1 MARSRQSWT
10 MMLILTTT
18 LTSKLVWI
26 TPCNQKRTGSFDGN
40 IPSMLASSAL
50 NGMLNGNTTLF
61 GNHSTATNPLD
72 SLSAETAHWRLL
84 ETTTARI
91 EIAGKLHSLP
101 RKVSPFSL
109 QNDLQVKPQSSN
121 ARPNTKTICPAS
133 DYTFG
138 GNGIKKWNKG
148 RNDGN
153 NGLMTAT
160 AMVGTNKLLW
170 SRVRP
175 QGSASVVGRVCDF

>member
-1 MARSRQSWT
+1 MARSCQSWT
-10 MMLILTTT
+10 MMLILTKT

-26 TPCNQKRTGSFDGN
+26 TPCNQKRTGSYDGN

-50 NGMLNGNTTLF
+50 NGMLNGNITLF
-61 GNHSTATNPLD
+61 GNYSTATNPLD
-72 SLSAETAHWRLL
+72 SLSVATAHWRLL
-84 ETTTARI
+84 ETTTART

-109 QNDLQVKPQSSN
+109 QNNLQVKPPSPN

-138 GNGIKKWNKG
+138 GNGFKKWNK
-148 RNDGN
+148 RWNDKN
-153 NGLMTAT
+153 DGLMTAT

-175 QGSASVVGRVCDF
+175 QGSATVVGWVCDF